1 MTMTTNVD
9 LPVIPDYD
17 SAVRVLKAPEAFCQW
32 DGTFQTPYGL
42 VSASMTDQV
51 DAAWTVVP
59 SISSLI
65 PEVGSASSLIPEMRA
80 GAYGFAQTA
89 LFLDPP
95 LHAQF
100 RSLLDESWATRTYVP
115 ALASVLAEDAKRL
128 LTGDGGRGARE
139 FMRSVAVPLSGIALA
154 NFFGGSQDW
163 WQAITLDHAEMMWR
177 EPYERGHLREIKGF
191 QEHIWTN
198 IEQRL
203 DGLRPHDDA
212 MSRMVCRSSDSAH
225 GLRPAEIQTLVVQS
239 AFANTN
245 LVRLLGLVALA
256 LATRPDLREQIRREP
271 ARAGDL
277 VSETLRISPPL
288 KGVFRRTARACRA
301 GDVELDTGQGIHVSF
316 STANRDS
323 GRFPQPDELDL
334 DRKRTRSHIT
344 FGAGIHRCP
353 AAGLA
358 IMVASTLARGMAN
371 VRRIDLVPGGLHR
384 SADQLSSTITEL
396 WLEVQ

>member
-1 MTMTTNVD
+1 MTAKAA

-17 SAVRVLKAPEAFCQW
+17 SAVRVLKDPDTFPQW
-32 DGTFQTPYGL
+32 DGTFRTPYGL
-42 VSASMTDQV
+42 VSASMTDQI

-65 PEVGSASSLIPEMRA
+65 PEVGSASSLIPDMRG

-95 LHAQF
+95 LHARF
-100 RSLLDESWATRTYVP
+100 RSLLEESWATRTYLP
-115 ALASVLAEDAKRL
+115 AVASLLAEDAKRL
-128 LTGDGGRGARE
+128 LAADSKHAQRE
-139 FMRSVAVPLSGIALA
+139 FMRSVAVPLAGIALA
-154 NFFGGSQDW
+154 SFFGGGQDW
-163 WQAITLDHAEMMWR
+163 WQRMTLDHAEMMWR
-177 EPYERGHLREIKGF
+177 KPSERGHLREIKGF
-191 QEHIWTN
+191 EDHIWAN

-203 DGLRPHDDA
+203 DGRRPDDA
-212 MSRMVCRSSDSAH
+212 MSRMVRGSSDSAH

-256 LATRPDLREQIRREP
+256 LATRPDLRERIRREP
-271 ARAGDL
+271 ARADDL
-277 VSETLRISPPL
+277 VSEALRISPPL

-301 GDVELDTGQGIHVSF
+301 GDAELDAGEGIHISF
-316 STANRDS
+316 SSANRDG
-323 GRFPQPDELDL
+323 GRFPEPDKLDL
-334 DRKRTRSHIT
+334 GRKRGRSHLT

-353 AAGLA
+353 AARLS
-358 IMVASTLARGMAN
+358 IMVASTLARAVAN
-371 VRRIDLVPGGLHR
+371 VQRMDLVPGGLHR

-396 WLEVQ
+396 WFEV